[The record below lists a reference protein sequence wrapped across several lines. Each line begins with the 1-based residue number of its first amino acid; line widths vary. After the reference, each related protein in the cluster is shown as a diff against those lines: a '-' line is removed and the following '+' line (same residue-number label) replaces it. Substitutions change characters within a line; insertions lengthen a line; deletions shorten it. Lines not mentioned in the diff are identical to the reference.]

1 MEEQIKEL
9 LAQLATKEKEKNLD
23 LKTQVTPQKLN
34 VDSHNED
41 DELNFEE
48 ETDSPTILMIQL
60 H

>member
-34 VDSHNED
+34 IDSHNGD